1 MFVSDTH
8 LPQLLPPEAYHDAAW
23 HQRELECVLR
33 PSWWAVAALDEFP
46 HDGGFVTLDHVDGP
60 VILRRSGTAIRGY
73 RNVCPHR
80 LAKLTDRPHGTCAAL
95 TCGYHGWQFDDS
107 GATRRIPDAPSFR
120 PLEKGRLGLDCL
132 RVETVGGIVFLAFD
146 PAAPPVREW
155 LGDEAER
162 IEERFGP
169 RTRTLLRV
177 DVDIPVN
184 WKLVVENNLESY
196 HVSTVH
202 AATLGGYPDETA
214 CRHDLASGR
223 SRFTGPGGGSI
234 WARLRIALAERLGHA
249 PGGDYTHAIVHPAFT
264 WLSVDLLA
272 GFQSIVPTGPRSCRM
287 AVRFGTLQAEP
298 PRPVADRLA
307 RLGMAGELRFW
318 RRVIAE
324 DVGMLPRV
332 QAGIEAPKHP
342 GPGLISRREER
353 IVHFQQWLLDRLGVD
368 PNDREPAGGLI
379 GPAVEY
385 PTSPSTN

>member
-8 LPQLLPPEAYHDAAW
+8 LPQLLPPAAYHDAAW
-23 HQRELECVLR
+23 HQRELDSVLR
-33 PSWWAVAALDEFP
+33 PAWWAVATRDEFP
-46 HDGGFVTLDHVDGP
+46 HEGSFVTFDHVAGP
-60 VILRRSGTAIRGY
+60 VILRRSGPVIRGY

-80 LAKLTDRPHGTCAAL
+80 LAKLTALACGTCAAL

-132 RVETVGGIVFLAFD
+132 RVETVGGIVFLTFD
-146 PAAPPVREW
+146 AAAPPVREW

-162 IEERFGP
+162 IEARFGP
-169 RTRTLLRV
+169 RTRTLYRV
-177 DVDIPVN
+177 DIDIPVN

-202 AATLGGYPDETA
+202 AATLGGYPDEA
-214 CRHDLASGR
+214 VCRHDLAPGG
-223 SRFTGPGGGSI
+223 SRFTGPGGGTLWSR
-234 WARLRIALAERLGHA
+234 WRIALAHLLGHA
-249 PGGDYTHAIVHPAFT
+249 PGGAYTHTIVHPAFT
-264 WLSVDLLA
+264 WLCVDLLS

-298 PRPVADRLA
+298 PRPCADRLA

-324 DVGMLPRV
+324 DLAVLPQV
-332 QAGIEAPKHP
+332 QAGVAAPRHP

-353 IVHFQQWLLDRLGVD
+353 IVHFQRWLLHRMSAA
-368 PNDREPAGGLI
+368 PHDRESAVPSAAMPDRTPCPA
-379 GPAVEY
+379 
-385 PTSPSTN
+385 TN